1 MKILKKAGQ
10 PQPTKLQKRISGI
23 STSELQMWTE
33 NLIAAVGKA
42 VAGLGPKTP
51 ERMYEAEENAVA
63 LLAVVQE
70 LKKRF
75 SDE

>member
-1 MKILKKAGQ
+1 
-10 PQPTKLQKRISGI
+10 
-23 STSELQMWTE
+23 MWTE

>member
-10 PQPTKLQKRISGI
+10 PPLTKLQKRIAGI
-23 STSELQMWTE
+23 STPELQMWTE
-33 NLIAAVGKA
+33 NLLTIIGKA

-51 ERMYEAEENAVA
+51 ERMIEAEENAVA

>member
-1 MKILKKAGQ
+1 
-10 PQPTKLQKRISGI
+10 
-23 STSELQMWTE
+23 MWTE
-33 NLIAAVGKA
+33 NLLTIICKA

-51 ERMYEAEENAVA
+51 ERMIEAEENAVA